1 MSTLAQPKNTIMQA
15 ATKAALATFAA
26 LLLSLFVITTTGC
39 KDDEPIKPIII
50 GPSDDLDKTLPP
62 ITTTGA
68 GTFGCLVDGE
78 PWVARTNLL
87 WTTINA
93 SVGPGWVSGQNLR
106 VYAIRKKIGEKFSS
120 VNMELYNVPIIN
132 PPDTLLLNFKD
143 LSEGAANYFYDHS
156 DSSSDNNF
164 YWSDSTYIG
173 TLVLLRLDQY
183 IISGTFEFEAYNKRY
198 NKRVKITNGRFDIH
212 YRN

>member
-1 MSTLAQPKNTIMQA
+1 MPTLALPKNKIMQA

-78 PWVARTNLL
+78 PWVARTNLP
-87 WTTINA
+87 WTKLSA

-106 VYAIRKKIGEKFSS
+106 LYAKREKLGETSESIDISILNKLFK
-120 VNMELYNVPIIN
+120 VN
-132 PPDTLLLNFKD
+132 DTIH
-143 LSEGAANYFYDHS
+143 LSFANLMYDGAASYYYHHS
-156 DSSSDNNF
+156 DSSFDNNF
-164 YWSDSTYIG
+164 YWADSTYIG

-183 IISGTFEFEAYNKRY
+183 IISGTFEFEAFNKHY

>member
-1 MSTLAQPKNTIMQA
+1 MPTLALPKNKIMQA

-50 GPSDDLDKTLPP
+50 SPSDDLDKTLPP

-78 PWVARTNLL
+78 PWVARTNLP
-87 WTTINA
+87 WTTLNA
-93 SVGPGWVSGQNLR
+93 SVGPGWVNGQNLR
-106 VYAIRKKIGEKFSS
+106 VFAQRNKIGDIAKAVDIS
-120 VNMELYNVPIIN
+120 IN
-132 PPDTLLLNFKD
+132 NTILKVDDTIYLKFKD
-143 LSEGAANYFYDHS
+143 VIYDGSARYYFHHS
-156 DSSSDNNF
+156 DSSFDNNY
-164 YWSDSTYIG
+164 YWSDSSYVG
-173 TLVLLRLDQY
+173 TLLILRLDQY
-183 IISGTFEFEAYNKRY
+183 IISGTFEFEAFNKHY